1 MGVTAG
7 VTAGPVRG
15 THAGPG
21 RVQTLTVL
29 AVTVLLLTGVTW
41 FLTDGFNDGVT
52 SVTIAGELG
61 VDPPTV
67 GRPPVAFSGLGYDGQ
82 PVMLAAY
89 AGKPLWLTFG
99 ASWCRDCRAEAPDL
113 EATYEQDR
121 SKGLNDLAEF
131 INDPAADI
139 SAYAKRAGLSFPIVA
154 DVQSK
159 IAGAYRILG
168 IPTHIFIGADGL
180 IKEVK
185 IGALSKD
192 DMIRAVSA
200 IVP

>member
-1 MGVTAG
+1 MGVAAG
-7 VTAGPVRG
+7 SVRG
-15 THAGPG
+15 THVAPG
-21 RVQTLTVL
+21 RVQTIAVM
-29 AVTVLLLTGVTW
+29 AVTILAIGAISW
-41 FLTDGFNDGVT
+41 FATDGFNDGVT
-52 SVTIAGELG
+52 SIAIAGEEG
-61 VDPPTV
+61 VEPPKVGRQPTV
-67 GRPPVAFSGLGYDGQ
+67 FTGLGYDGQ
-82 PVMLAAY
+82 PVSLATY

-113 EATYEQDR
+113 EATYEQFR
-121 SKGLNDLAEF
+121 SRGLNVLAVF
-131 INDPAADI
+131 INDPAPDI

-154 DVQSK
+154 DVQAK

-192 DMIRAVSA
+192 DMLRAVGT